1 MAKKKKAA
9 RKAAKAKAASARRRG
24 TDASKGSVSAVMRL
38 ATHPEN
44 VMATLN
50 AHAALLEMLVAQIHV
65 LAVGG
70 PGVQAMRA
78 AKETLRRLLALRV
91 SETLQRPAGRSS
103 AEYDLSTQLA
113 KAEVKDILNGAI
125 DRLGRQARGGT

>member
-1 MAKKKKAA
+1 MAKKKKAT
-9 RKAAKAKAASARRRG
+9 RNAAKAAPAGRRVS
-24 TDASKGSVSAVMRL
+24 DASKGSMSAVMRL

-44 VMATLN
+44 VIATLN
-50 AHAALLEMLVAQIHV
+50 AHAAPLEMLIAQIHV

-91 SETLQRPAGRSS
+91 PETMQRPAGRSS
-103 AEYDLSTQLA
+103 AEYEISATLA
-113 KAEVKDILNGAI
+113 KAEVRDILNGAI
-125 DRLGRQARGGT
+125 DQLGRQARGAM

>member
-1 MAKKKKAA
+1 MAKKKKTA
-9 RKAAKAKAASARRRG
+9 RKAAKAAPAGRRG

-50 AHAALLEMLVAQIHV
+50 AHAALLEMLIAQIHV

-70 PGVQAMRA
+70 PGVPAMRA

-91 SETLQRPAGRSS
+91 SETLQRPAGRSA
-103 AEYDLSTQLA
+103 AEYEISNQLA